1 MKPVDIKFTFSTNLN
16 SDERSDGS
24 NKVHSFC
31 EELTNKFI
39 TKNPNI
45 KIQFYFYDIEMYLD
59 LISAKI
65 CVQNITD
72 KDTLSNLIDDIK
84 NGKFDTASN

>member
-16 SDERSDGS
+16 SDEYGS

-45 KIQFYFYDIEMYLD
+45 KIQVYFYDIEMYLD
-59 LISAKI
+59 LVSAEI

-72 KDTLSNLIDDIK
+72 KDTLSNIIDDIK